1 MYAQING
8 DSIYLATILL
18 IQFTPIYALLGPTL
32 YFYIHFFFYKKY
44 RFTYVDLI
52 HLIPAI
58 FLLANELPYLFM
70 SFSEKI
76 MVTKLVHQKL
86 SHLFTIQLAYI
97 NVKMTIIFRLSISL
111 LYLVHGYFLFFKF
124 RKSLPF
130 NLMTTLERKRN
141 VSWMFL
147 FLFSSTVM
155 FGGMMFA
162 MASTVKLTYYFYLSI
177 SGLGMLFLITSLIFY
192 PTILYGTVFSIE
204 PLEDLENSI
213 KLPKNRLLSQK
224 QLIHIDTL
232 VAEFMIEL
240 PYIRNDFNLNKV
252 SL

>member
-1 MYAQING
+1 
-8 DSIYLATILL
+8 
-18 IQFTPIYALLGPTL
+18 
-32 YFYIHFFFYKKY
+32 
-44 RFTYVDLI
+44 
-52 HLIPAI
+52 
-58 FLLANELPYLFM
+58 
-70 SFSEKI
+70 
-76 MVTKLVHQKL
+76 
-86 SHLFTIQLAYI
+86 
-97 NVKMTIIFRLSISL
+97 
-111 LYLVHGYFLFFKF
+111 
-124 RKSLPF
+124 
-130 NLMTTLERKRN
+130 MTTLERKRN